1 MTDRRIESIKNVFL
15 VVLFSTTI
23 LLLYLLWS
31 HNSNNFSILNILAGS
46 GEKADVPRLEEVMAP
61 RYVAISDGSGVFRL
75 AEGYT
80 AHVAAAASE
89 ALTEACGQGSV
100 AVSEI
105 NRMQYSAVMS
115 RYNSIQT
122 ALCCDIPFSDY
133 AAYNGVSIGAPADQI
148 QTVSLIAFSDA
159 SKESIFIYDGPQD
172 RYFRLRTSAD
182 HEYTAQLASMCTA
195 GSASCYPAS
204 EILGFG
210 RAYIAVG
217 VESSLSEG
225 SFISEAAERGR
236 DLRTSMA
243 ETVMGENFDFV
254 RRISDGFGN
263 TTYMYGYGQKTFTAR
278 ADGSFEYSS
287 ELSSGSAGDFYSDLK
302 TAVTFV
308 ARCGGWPGLGGEQ
321 ISLVLDRADSFGEGR
336 QAGHTFRFKQLLGG
350 VPVRGEDEYPVEITV
365 TNGQVSYYRRAVI
378 NYLEMTW
385 SGSSQTAEPVNVIAN
400 NCNHIYNVMHNN
412 TLVAAV
418 DEAFSEVSEALVD
431 MHQGYFQSSQ
441 GSALVPCWIVR
452 MNDGSDFFFDLY
464 DAAPL
469 GFRRSG
475 EYGLE

>member
-148 QTVSLIAFSDA
+148 KTVSLIAFRDA
-159 SKESIFIYDGPQD
+159 YLSMTAP
-172 RYFRLRTSAD
+172 RTA
-182 HEYTAQLASMCTA
+182 
-195 GSASCYPAS
+195 
-204 EILGFG
+204 
-210 RAYIAVG
+210 
-217 VESSLSEG
+217 
-225 SFISEAAERGR
+225 ISG
-236 DLRTSMA
+236 
-243 ETVMGENFDFV
+243 
-254 RRISDGFGN
+254 
-263 TTYMYGYGQKTFTAR
+263 
-278 ADGSFEYSS
+278 
-287 ELSSGSAGDFYSDLK
+287 
-302 TAVTFV
+302 
-308 ARCGGWPGLGGEQ
+308 
-321 ISLVLDRADSFGEGR
+321 
-336 QAGHTFRFKQLLGG
+336 
-350 VPVRGEDEYPVEITV
+350 
-365 TNGQVSYYRRAVI
+365 
-378 NYLEMTW
+378 
-385 SGSSQTAEPVNVIAN
+385 
-400 NCNHIYNVMHNN
+400 
-412 TLVAAV
+412 
-418 DEAFSEVSEALVD
+418 
-431 MHQGYFQSSQ
+431 
-441 GSALVPCWIVR
+441 
-452 MNDGSDFFFDLY
+452 
-464 DAAPL
+464 
-469 GFRRSG
+469 
-475 EYGLE
+475 